1 MEEKRRELV
10 RSVLESMGIVIPDEV
25 REKFEGKQIRV
36 VPDEEWNK
44 IVGEKLTSTDS
55 KTDSVD
61 EKSTE

>member
-1 MEEKRRELV
+1 MEEKRKELV

-25 REKFEGKQIRV
+25 REKFEGKQIQV

-44 IVGEKLTSTDS
+44 IVGEKLTSTDG